1 MQYSQRVPMSRKP
14 KRRKAR
20 AANPGPEQSPALP
33 ERPATGPAMV
43 DTGALYRRVRAYV
56 GFTAG
61 DSRLLARLH
70 RHVEP
75 HLDAIIDDFYA
86 HIVADP
92 GASRVLTGGTVQ
104 VDRLRRTLRE
114 WLART
119 LRGPH
124 NAEFVRLQANIGRR
138 HVQVGLEQS
147 YMISGMHVLRGH
159 LTRLARATSA
169 RGKSAAEA
177 TARAVDRVIDLSLAL
192 MLATY
197 REDSLR
203 QMLRAEQHAT
213 MKRLAAIG
221 EMAASIAH
229 EIRNPLAGISGA
241 IQVLRE
247 DPPGEAMRR
256 EVLEDILHDVRR
268 LDARINDL
276 LLYARP
282 AAPRPEPVR
291 PADLLHAVVRVLR
304 DDPQLARVSLSV
316 RPMPTLPPFALDAG
330 QIQQVLVNL
339 VLNAV
344 QATQGAGKV
353 RLEAH
358 GASGGGLEIT
368 VEDNGPGVPGHLAE
382 EIFRPFFT
390 TRSEGT
396 GLGLAISRKIV
407 EAHGG
412 TLEVRP
418 AASGGARFTLTLPM
432 PPDDPPFDSHVRG
445 TTQLPG

>member
-1 MQYSQRVPMSRKP
+1 MTSGSRKIALP
-14 KRRKAR
+14 DL
-20 AANPGPEQSPALP
+20 PAL
-33 ERPATGPAMV
+33 A
-43 DTGALYRRVRAYV
+43 RRVRAYV
-56 GFTAG
+56 GFTES

-70 RHVEP
+70 RHAEP
-75 HLDAIIDDFYA
+75 HFAAIVDDFYA
-86 HIVADP
+86 RILKDA
-92 GASRVLTGGTVQ
+92 GAARVLNGPAQ
-104 VDRLRRTLRE
+104 VDRLRRTLVE
-114 WLART
+114 WLGRT

-124 NAEFVRLQANIGRR
+124 DAEFARLQANIGRR

-159 LTRLARATSA
+159 LTRLARAA
-169 RGKSAAEA
+169 PPRRKAAAEA

-203 QMLRAEQHAT
+203 QALRAEQHAT

-241 IQVLRE
+241 IQVLRGE
-247 DPPGEAMRR
+247 PGGDAARHD
-256 EVLEDILHDVRR
+256 VLEDILHDVRR
-268 LDARINDL
+268 LDSRINDL

-282 AAPRPEPVR
+282 AAPRREAVR
-291 PADLLHAVVRVLR
+291 PADLLHTTVRVLR
-304 DDPQLARVSLSV
+304 DDPALARVRLKV
-316 RPMPTLPPFALDAG
+316 APMPALPPFLLDAG

-339 VLNAV
+339 VLNAA
-344 QATQGAGKV
+344 QANRGEGEV
-353 RLEAH
+353 RLEAR
-358 GASGGGLEIT
+358 GAGGGAIEIS
-368 VEDNGPGVPGHLAE
+368 VEDDGPGVPDHLAE

-396 GLGLAISRKIV
+396 GLGLAISRKFV

-412 TLEVRP
+412 TLDVRP
-418 AASGGARFTLTLPM
+418 AAGGGARFILRLP
-432 PPDDPPFDSHVRG
+432 PPADDPPFDTRMRG
-445 TTQLPG
+445 NAQISR